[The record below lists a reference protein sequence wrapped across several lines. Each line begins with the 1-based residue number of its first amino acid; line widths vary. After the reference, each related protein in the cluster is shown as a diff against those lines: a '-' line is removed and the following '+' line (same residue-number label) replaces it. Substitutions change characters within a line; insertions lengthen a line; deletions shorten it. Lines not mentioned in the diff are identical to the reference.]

1 MFHMKHMLHVKNYV
15 NKTNLVFH
23 LKQIMKLKY
32 NLYMPKV
39 FTSKSQQIGELG
51 ETIAVIYLEKK
62 GYKILERNFTT
73 RIGEI
78 DIIAFSHET
87 LYFIEVKAVTREKM
101 EKYNWKPEQNFHQQK
116 LHKMLKTVQYYLS
129 RHKRVG
135 ESKLLLA
142 TVIIDQEKKIGKVSL
157 ETIY

>member
-1 MFHMKHMLHVKNYV
+1 
-15 NKTNLVFH
+15 
-23 LKQIMKLKY
+23 
-32 NLYMPKV
+32 MPKV
-39 FTSKSQQIGELG
+39 FTSKSQQVGELG
-51 ETIAVIYLEKK
+51 ENIAVKYLEKK

-78 DIIAFSHET
+78 DIIAFSPSEKAGGHET
-87 LYFIEVKAVTREKM
+87 LCFIEVKASTRLSAGKAGEKM
-101 EKYNWKPEQNFHQQK
+101 EKYNWKPQQNFHQQK
-116 LHKMLKTVQYYLS
+116 LSKMLRTIQYYLS

-142 TVIIDQEKKIGKVSL
+142 TVIIDQEKRIGKVSL

>member
-1 MFHMKHMLHVKNYV
+1 
-15 NKTNLVFH
+15 
-23 LKQIMKLKY
+23 
-32 NLYMPKV
+32 MPKV
-39 FTSKSQQIGELG
+39 FTSKSQKIGELG
-51 ETIAVIYLEKK
+51 ENIVAEYLARK
-62 GYKILERNFTT
+62 GYKILERNFTV
-73 RIGEI
+73 RVGEI

-101 EKYNWKPEQNFHQQK
+101 EKYSWKPEQNFHQQK

-129 RHKRVG
+129 KHKRVG

-142 TVIIDQEKKIGKVSL
+142 RVVIDQEKRVGKVSL

>member
-1 MFHMKHMLHVKNYV
+1 
-15 NKTNLVFH
+15 
-23 LKQIMKLKY
+23 
-32 NLYMPKV
+32 MPKV

-51 ETIAVIYLEKK
+51 ETIAVQYLEKK
-62 GYKILERNFTT
+62 GYKIIEKNFTT
-73 RIGEI
+73 RLGEI

-101 EKYNWKPEQNFHQQK
+101 DKYDWKPHQNFHQQK
-116 LHKMLKTVQYYLS
+116 LHKMIKTVQYYLS

-142 TVIIDQEKKIGKVSL
+142 TVVIDQEKRIGKVSL